1 MFLPQAAQARDRD
14 PPPRKHTMPKK
25 KTNKAAAKRCHV
37 TGTGK
42 VLATQAGKRHLMSHK
57 SRKQKRNMR
66 GTRVLGSK
74 KQTQNVKAML
84 AS

>member
-1 MFLPQAAQARDRD
+1 
-14 PPPRKHTMPKK
+14 MPKK
-25 KTNKAAAKRCHV
+25 KTNKAATKRCHV

-42 VLATQAGKRHLMSHK
+42 VMATQAGKRHLMSSK

-66 GTRVLGSK
+66 GTRVLGSL
-74 KQTQNVKAML
+74 KQQKNVKSML